1 MIEAKWKREVSKS
14 RRKALREAMENPSS
28 GLRLL
33 GGYPLPPFS
42 EHFLLTIKPSGFVGY
57 IRTKKGKES
66 MCGTTKKELP
76 ENGPSTMNRKP
87 GKEKKAWGSAVM
99 RALL

>member
-1 MIEAKWKREVSKS
+1 MIEAKWKREVSEN

-42 EHFLLTIKPSGFVGY
+42 EHFLLTINLADLWAILGL
-57 IRTKKGKES
+57 RKERRP
-66 MCGTTKKELP
+66 CAED
-76 ENGPSTMNRKP
+76 
-87 GKEKKAWGSAVM
+87 EK
-99 RALL
+99 